1 MNDHVLITG
10 GSRGIGAATVL
21 EFARAGYDVAFTW
34 NSREDAALD
43 VVQQAQALN
52 PGGRFVAL
60 HADVSDSAQVN
71 AAVQE
76 ALQQFGSLQALVCC
90 AGIAQQKRQLITGTH
105 SNPFIGEHIG
115 ASVARVDGHHIATV
129 FANFLELL
137 DLDRAHR
144 FIAARVEQH
153 DIFGVGRVEHRR
165 RAQKGLVR
173 SIDIGIGKRRVVI
186 IVRRTDRS
194 HEALR
199 IPRIG
204 CAAILEQRYLAA
216 RARNVAGDVRKSIVP
231 AHLGKTAFAVSLHG
245 LGHAIFGSRERRQA
259 LATAAHISTRMRM
272 ALGAHKAPQF
282 STAHPSFDAA
292 LIRTASAQSRFGV
305 RNRGI

>member
-1 MNDHVLITG
+1 MAMRG
-10 GSRGIGAATVL
+10 GLHEATRRGINRVNRHAALLGSPFRRVL
-21 EFARAGYDVAFTW
+21 EHR
-34 NSREDAALD
+34 
-43 VVQQAQALN
+43 
-52 PGGRFVAL
+52 
-60 HADVSDSAQVN
+60 SAEFF
-71 AAVQE
+71 E
-76 ALQQFGSLQALVCC
+76 ALAVLFNEARVEVELLGDIAHN
-90 AGIAQQKRQLITGTH
+90 AQQKRQLITGTH

-153 DIFGVGRVEHRR
+153 DIFGVGRVEHRC

-199 IPRIG
+199 IPRIS

-231 AHLGKTAFAVSLHG
+231 AHLGKATFAVGLHG

-259 LATAAHISTRMRM
+259 LATAAHISARMRM

-292 LIRTASAQSRFGV
+292 LIRTASAQRRFGV